1 MRGELQG
8 RARLEEVKNGSSPLA
23 RGTPPV
29 LAELH
34 VCSRFIPAC
43 AGNSSMTEALDI
55 KKYGSS
61 PLARGTPNVKEL
73 PRTECR
79 FIPACAGNSLPVKP
93 TSTEGPVHPR
103 LRGELLQGS
112 SSKRSRSGS
121 SPLARGTPSLTFPGV
136 DLIRFIPACAGN
148 SMLMLG
154 GCIG

>member
-1 MRGELQG
+1 MAIGRFIPACAGNSTSWLMPLPTGSVHPRLRGELQG

-79 FIPACAGNSLPVKP
+79 FIPACAGNSYCSHLCSPDD
-93 TSTEGPVHPR
+93 SVHPR
-103 LRGELLQGS
+103 LRGELIAF
-112 SSKRSRSGS
+112 RRIN
-121 SPLARGTPSLTFPGV
+121 R
-136 DLIRFIPACAGN
+136 I
-148 SMLMLG
+148 
-154 GCIG
+154 